1 MVSKGSAILV
11 SDHRSDRYR
20 QAERRLWDR
29 YGLQP
34 TERFVEVGS
43 PPIRLRVLEIGSGE
57 PVFFVHGTAGLGAW
71 PPLLGQLTGLRSFV
85 LERPGWGLST
95 PIDYSKHLYRRLTAE
110 LLASVL
116 DALGVVRASLV
127 AASIGNVWA
136 LSLADTHPKRV
147 DRIALL
153 GGSPLVPDIRPP
165 RIIRLLASPIGAL
178 MVRLPLTKRIGLAQL
193 RQDGHAASLNAGLIP
208 DEFIDWRLAISRET
222 HSMRHERDM
231 VRSILARDGWRP
243 GLTFDHDELAAI
255 RQPTLVVWGS
265 SDPVGSPEVW
275 KRAVEALPAGELR
288 VIEGA
293 GHTPWLDAPNAVSSA
308 LRRFLAE

>member
-1 MVSKGSAILV
+1 MLSQASAV
-11 SDHRSDRYR
+11 PASDHQSERYR

-57 PVFFVHGTAGLGAW
+57 PVLFVHGTAGLGAW
-71 PPLLGQLTGLRSFV
+71 PPLLGQLSGMRSLV
-85 LERPGWGLST
+85 LERPGWGLSA
-95 PIDYSKHLYRRLTAE
+95 PIDYSKHLYRRLTAD
-110 LLASVL
+110 LLAGVL
-116 DALGVVRASLV
+116 DALSVVRASLV

-136 LSLADTHPKRV
+136 LSLAAAHPSRV

-178 MVRLPLTKRIGLAQL
+178 MVRLPPKERLVLAQL
-193 RQDGHAASLNAGLIP
+193 RQDGHAASLDAGRIP
-208 DEFIDWRLAISRET
+208 EGLIDWRLAMSRET
-222 HSMRHERDM
+222 RSMRHERDM
-231 VRSILARDGWRP
+231 VRSILGRDGWRP
-243 GLTFDHDELAAI
+243 GLTFDHDELAAV
-255 RQPTLVVWGS
+255 RQPTLVIWGS

-288 VIEGA
+288 VIDGA